1 MDAWVAAWMQS
12 LQPGCIGL
20 QCSSLGEGMRVRGA
34 CSSDAYTPPK
44 AGSSRWLVHV
54 DASSETC
61 TLHERGSC
69 RD

>member
-1 MDAWVAAWMQS
+1 
-12 LQPGCIGL
+12 
-20 QCSSLGEGMRVRGA
+20 LGEEMRVRGA

-61 TLHERGSC
+61 TYAREGLVWVLSESYACMHHARPCHGK
-69 RD
+69 

>member
-54 DASSETC
+54 DASRETC
-61 TLHERGSC
+61 IYAREGLV
-69 RD
+69 